1 VREPATRHTG
11 ACEAGRPSARSGS
24 LPQVRDDGGRR
35 HRFALESCDRDTAL
49 DATRRALS
57 ATTRGHRLEVLRAVR
72 RELLAGTRSDA
83 DDVAGL
89 ARFVV
94 SAEQRHPGLV
104 LHQLPEAVVE
114 MLVDELWQRLPLAVT
129 DGYPDWEPRPVVDGD
144 WFDSDVVAGV
154 GWSRLD
160 DDPVYAF
167 MMDSQWA
174 LGSQPP
180 NVRTRKLKF

>member
-1 VREPATRHTG
+1 
-11 ACEAGRPSARSGS
+11 
-24 LPQVRDDGGRR
+24 VRDDGGRR

-49 DATRRALS
+49 DATRSAL
-57 ATTRGHRLEVLRAVR
+57 ARMTRGHRLEVLRAVR
-72 RELLAGTRSDA
+72 RELLAGTRSEA
-83 DDVAGL
+83 DDVAAL

-94 SAEQRHPGLV
+94 SAERRHPGLV
-104 LHQLPEAVVE
+104 LEQLTDAVVE
-114 MLVDELWQRLPLAVT
+114 LLVDELWSRLPLAVT
-129 DGYPDWEPRPVVDGD
+129 DSYADWEPRPVEEGD
-144 WFDSDVVAGV
+144 WFGSDVLAGV

-160 DDPVYAF
+160 DDPVYAY